1 MFLFSIGC
9 LLLLRFDVFVC
20 RAVVLYAS
28 LSWLWPWFVHGRLQC
43 QIRCVYSRF
52 RTGLVI
58 RGRHVAVPYLG
69 LPLLVNLFCYLG
81 AHYGFS
87 HRREGVGYALRVSP
101 VVTRLTVYR
110 RPQVYGING

>member
-1 MFLFSIGC
+1 MVRSWKI
-9 LLLLRFDVFVC
+9 
-20 RAVVLYAS
+20 AVPDSLCVL
-28 LSWLWPWFVHGRLQC
+28 
-43 QIRCVYSRF
+43 RF

-101 VVTRLTVYR
+101 VVTRLTVDR
-110 RPQVYGING
+110 RRLVGREGNVGIGGGGAS